1 MTKKRFRF
9 WFLLGGIFIAPLAF
23 FSTKMLP
30 WSGENRGAMAIQ
42 ELTYPFAWLWHNSI
56 KGVSRTWQRYVTLQD
71 AERENEHLKAEME
84 GLRVKLLDHE
94 EKTVELNRLRKLAGF
109 TEKLEDQYTVAE
121 VVMGQR
127 NSPFKTIRIS
137 KGSLDGIAPGMP
149 VITSEGVVG
158 RTIRVGAKMS
168 DVQLVVDYD
177 SNIDILV
184 QRNRIR
190 GVLSGF
196 ATEDCRLHLQR
207 GTEVKIGDTLI
218 TSGIVGSFPKGLP
231 VGKVVKI
238 SFETDNVSQVV
249 TVEPWVDHK
258 RLEEVIVLLRTDP
271 DLERIVQTAG
281 PEWLEN
287 STSIQTSAGG

>member
-1 MTKKRFRF
+1 MNKRLRF
-9 WFLLGGIFIAPLAF
+9 WFLLGGIFIAPLAL
-23 FSTKMLP
+23 FSTKMTP
-30 WSGENRGAMAIQ
+30 WGAENRGVMIFQ
-42 ELTYPFAWLWHNSI
+42 EISYPFTWLWHTSVHGI
-56 KGVSRTWQRYVTLQD
+56 ASSWDRYIGLRD
-71 AERENEHLKAEME
+71 AARENEALKSEMHE
-84 GLRVKLLDHE
+84 LKVKLLDYQ
-94 EKTVELNRLRKLAGF
+94 EKSVELNRLRKLAGF
-109 TEKLEDQYTVAE
+109 TEKLPDKFTVAE
-121 VVMGQR
+121 VIVGQR

-137 KGSLDGIAPGMP
+137 KGSKDGVMPGMP

-158 RTIRVGAKMS
+158 RIIRTATMMS

-177 SNIDILV
+177 SNVDILI
-184 QRNRIR
+184 QRNRVR

-238 SFETDNVSQVV
+238 SFETDNVSQVI
-249 TVEPWVDHK
+249 TVEPWVDHR
-258 RLEEVIVLLRTDP
+258 RLEEVIVLLRSDP

-281 PEWLEN
+281 PDWIEK
-287 STSIQTSAGG
+287 STNVNAATGG